1 MVYLCPLWLMSQATY
16 CFRLGI
22 QRSVSQLVLYSP
34 FGSGLPVCEY
44 RKQLTPQTV
53 YIHRYII
60 HQGKSVSC
68 LSQHTVNCPDS
79 TDGTALNA
87 SSICLPP
94 FSGRR
99 YKDKNYLAKT
109 FIVSRIFLQKY
120 VFFSNLVVSNRI
132 LHHILYLY

>member
-1 MVYLCPLWLMSQATY
+1 MVSLCPLWLMSQATY

-22 QRSVSQLVLYSP
+22 KRSVSQLELYSP

-60 HQGKSVSC
+60 YQGKSVSC

-87 SSICLPP
+87 SSICLPSLRNDATKIRIIQQTTLNVGCILTI
-94 FSGRR
+94 FISASVSAR
-99 YKDKNYLAKT
+99 YRPWT
-109 FIVSRIFLQKY
+109 
-120 VFFSNLVVSNRI
+120 
-132 LHHILYLY
+132 